1 MPLGLISCGKKAN
14 WSDAQYFL
22 LNFKNILQFRDQDKE
37 RLYEEFID
45 YKTIAISELPDQ
57 VLTDVVIQ
65 ENDVADE
72 YCIDLI
78 SYCTKP

>member
-1 MPLGLISCGKKAN
+1 MPFGLISCGKKAN

-22 LNFKNILQFRDQDKE
+22 LNFKNILEFHDQDKE

-45 YKTIAISELPDQ
+45 YKTIAIGELPDQ
-57 VLTDVVIQ
+57 ALTDVVIQ

-72 YCIDLI
+72 YCMDLI
-78 SYCTKP
+78 WYCTKP

>member
-22 LNFKNILQFRDQDKE
+22 LNFKNILQFHDQEQE

-45 YKTIAISELPDQ
+45 YKTIATGELPDQ

-78 SYCTKP
+78 WYCTKP